1 MEKIWIDTVDFEH
14 YGGWQVET
22 QFVREM
28 GQPYIIANQLPGVPA
43 DNAFTSFETKEE
55 GYYRFFVRTKN
66 WKLPEAPGQFCVA
79 VDGME
84 GKNVCGK
91 IPSPSWY
98 WEIAG
103 DFYLEKGVHTLELC
117 DKTGWLS
124 RCSAIVITNDFDFTP
139 SPEKNMLLKQRAEI
153 KNINTDVKNM
163 GEWDFVVVGAGPGGI
178 GAAVSAARQGLKT
191 ALLCGRPFV
200 GGNASDEG
208 TIGPDGAGAKNPN
221 YHETGIANE
230 IKRIC
235 EKNKSTWQKAIEIL
249 LEENPLVTVFTN
261 TLCIDA
267 NTENSKIK
275 SIEAVNT
282 MTLERCIFYGD
293 MYADCSGDGWLGYYA
308 GAAYRVGREATHE
321 YGEKFA
327 PESPDTLTMSGCLC
341 KGGKDWYMRGFYMEE
356 QNEETPFVSPSWA
369 PKLPAGTENKREQK
383 KMHTA
388 EWWLENS
395 NDYDDLW
402 EEEYARDALVCL
414 GVGYINW
421 LKNESPQKE
430 EFKNHKLTRIALHNS
445 KRENRRIIGDY
456 VLSQTDIAEGKDF
469 DDVITYH
476 GWGIDV
482 HHPKGMYSGEE
493 GPFHLNMEIEPMP
506 VPYRCL
512 YSKNIENL
520 FMASR
525 CSSVTHLALGSTRI
539 ENTIITF
546 GQTVGVAA
554 YMCKKYNT
562 TPRGIYEKHIKELQ
576 QHLILDDQTILELV
590 NLDENDR
597 SRSADII
604 ATSENTEKSGFAKN
618 VINGKLR
625 SYENEC
631 NAWVSKNGLPQSI
644 CLKWNKAIDIS
655 LVQITAETDL
665 TYPLYSFLD
674 APYFGFTAKDLIV
687 ELYHKGI
694 CVDKKKIKD
703 NFRRQM
709 RVNFDEIKADEV
721 KITVTKT
728 SGEDIVVLNEIRVY

>member
-28 GQPYIIANQLPGVPA
+28 GQPYLIANDVPGVPVKDA
-43 DNAFTSFETKEE
+43 STSFTVGEE
-55 GYYRFFVRTKN
+55 GYYRIFVRTKN
-66 WKLPEAPGQFCVA
+66 WKLPEAPGRFKIS
-79 VDGME
+79 VDGSE
-84 GKNVCGK
+84 VENLCGK
-91 IPSPSWY
+91 MPTPSWY

-103 DFYLEKGVHTLELC
+103 DVYLKSGKHTLSLC

-124 RCSAIVITNDFDFTP
+124 RCSAVVITNDFDFTP

-208 TIGPDGAGAKNPN
+208 TIGPDSAGAKNPN

-267 NTENSKIK
+267 NTENCKIK
-275 SIEAVNT
+275 SIEAVDT
-282 MTLERCIFYGD
+282 MTLEKYIFYGD

-414 GVGYINW
+414 GVGYFNW

-456 VLSQTDIAEGKDF
+456 VLSQTDIAEGKEF

-665 TYPLYSFLD
+665 TYPLYSFQD

-694 CVDKKKIKD
+694 CVDKKEIVD
-703 NFRRQM
+703 NFKRQM
-709 RVNFDEIKADEV
+709 RLKFSGIKADEV
-721 KITVTKT
+721 KITVTET